1 MSVAEASTGRRGI
14 TSIRAVVDTSSLFP
28 NVLRRRLQ
36 EQAALGRFIPI
47 WSPWIIAELNRVL
60 VWRWIKAPPPSRP
73 VNDLSAANEHRCGES
88 AKRMMEIMLPVFE
101 VITPLPPYPPAWET
115 LTDRWDEPIWAAAV
129 LGSAHYVVSEN
140 TRHYPP
146 SQADGRHIYQGVEY
160 LGGRA
165 FLSMLTA
172 ANG

>member
-1 MSVAEASTGRRGI
+1 MEDQALAL
-14 TSIRAVVDTSSLFP
+14 RAVIDTSTLVAP
-28 NVLRRRLQ
+28 TMRKRLQ
-36 EQAALGRFIPI
+36 EAAVVGRFTAI

-60 VWRWIKAPPPSRP
+60 TWHWIKRPLPGRPSS
-73 VNDLSAANEHRCGES
+73 DLSLANEKRCADA